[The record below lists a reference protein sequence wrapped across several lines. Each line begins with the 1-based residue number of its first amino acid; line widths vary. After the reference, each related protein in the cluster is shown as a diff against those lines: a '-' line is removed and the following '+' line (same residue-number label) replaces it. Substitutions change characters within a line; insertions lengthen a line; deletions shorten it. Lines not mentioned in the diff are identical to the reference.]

1 MDLTRVSK
9 SGSRNWMRYSPTRSI
24 IADKMGSAV
33 RRWSMASCIVKHS
46 RFGVRQLNCTGMRT
60 LLSLAVCATL
70 LAQTKPSE
78 QDMPATIKV
87 DVDIVNVLASVR
99 DKRGGLV
106 GNLEK
111 GDFTIL
117 QD

>member
-1 MDLTRVSK
+1 
-9 SGSRNWMRYSPTRSI
+9 
-24 IADKMGSAV
+24 
-33 RRWSMASCIVKHS
+33 MASCIVKQS
-46 RFGVRQLNCTGMRT
+46 CAAARQLNCTGMRT
-60 LLSLAVCATL
+60 LLSLAVCAGL

-78 QDMPATIKV
+78 QDLPATIKV

-99 DKRGGLV
+99 DKRGGLI

-117 QD
+117 EDGKPQPIKYFTRNRRPSHHRPS